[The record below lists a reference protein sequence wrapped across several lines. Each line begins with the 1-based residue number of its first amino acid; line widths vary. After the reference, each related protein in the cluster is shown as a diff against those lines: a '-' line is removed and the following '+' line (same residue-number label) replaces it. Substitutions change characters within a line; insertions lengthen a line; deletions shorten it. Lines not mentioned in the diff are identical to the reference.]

1 MFFADYEAHIE
12 RLNSALSSLRR
23 REFKWSAAAKM
34 YKQDRNYMSLRLAE
48 LEREIVQKLG
58 IAKDGQLGVEEQS
71 NKQNTD
77 LMMVYQKITKMV
89 DDL

>member
-1 MFFADYEAHIE
+1 
-12 RLNSALSSLRR
+12 
-23 REFKWSAAAKM
+23 M

-58 IAKDGQLGVEEQS
+58 IAEDGQLGVEEQS